1 MDGVRTVRKYTE
13 KAIEES
19 ALVKREDYKAIK
31 HMDRVQLSHYLQL
44 VYKKGYDAGL
54 MAAQRRTERPL
65 AAHNSDAPAE
75 E

>member
-1 MDGVRTVRKYTE
+1 MNGVRTVRKYTE

-44 VYKKGYDAGL
+44 VYAKGYDAGL
-54 MAAQRRTERPL
+54 MSVQVKKEEPT
-65 AAHNSDAPAE
+65 AE
-75 E
+75 ETAVEG

>member
-1 MDGVRTVRKYTE
+1 MGGVRTVRKYTE

-44 VYKKGYDAGL
+44 VYAKGYDAGL
-54 MAAQRRTERPL
+54 MAAQAKKEEP
-65 AAHNSDAPAE
+65 PAE
-75 E
+75 ETAAEG